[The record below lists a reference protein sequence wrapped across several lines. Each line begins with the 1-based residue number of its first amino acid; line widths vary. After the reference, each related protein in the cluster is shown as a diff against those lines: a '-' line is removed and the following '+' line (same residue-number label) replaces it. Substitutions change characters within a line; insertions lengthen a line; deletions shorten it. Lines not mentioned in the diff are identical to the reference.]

1 MKQVQRSDDDPSVV
15 DVTYRGEHTCLR
27 NQRPKPSQ
35 GLLSAAEEKEA
46 PQDQQL
52 LLSFQASL
60 KVETEGLS
68 SDDQD
73 GNSFFSFASTPVT
86 GGFSPS
92 FVSPT
97 IPESSNFLQSP
108 WRMSGIG
115 DLLSAVAPADDYGS
129 DVGFMLDSAGFDA
142 TSPFDASDFFGD
154 L

>member
-15 DVTYRGEHTCLR
+15 DVTYRGEHSCLR

-35 GLLSAAEEKEA
+35 GSLSAAGEKEA
-46 PQDQQL
+46 PQDQRL

-68 SDDQD
+68 SDDQSR
-73 GNSFFSFASTPVT
+73 NSFSFASTPAS

-97 IPESSNFLQSP
+97 TPESSNLLLPP
-108 WRMSGIG
+108 WRMSGVG
-115 DLLSAVAPADDYGS
+115 DLFSAVAPADDYGS
-129 DVGFMLDSAGFDA
+129 DVGFMLDSADFDE
-142 TSPFDASDFFGD
+142 TSPFDASDFFSN